1 MEALNDQIALI
12 TGAAGGIGRAI
23 AADLARAGVRVG
35 LLGRTR
41 EALEAVA
48 HDINR
53 DIGGQSFILPC
64 DLADDSQVRA
74 LPHKVTREAGPIDL
88 LIHSAAVYFQES
100 LETAPVEEFDLQYR
114 INLRAPYLL
123 TQLFLPQL
131 KHRPG
136 QVVFINSSTGV
147 NARPTVTQ
155 YAAVKHGLRGLADA
169 FRMEIA
175 PAGVRVISIYPGQ
188 TATPMQERRYA
199 IEGKP
204 YHPEKL
210 IQPEDVASAVLTA
223 VAMPRTA
230 VVTDLHVRPAV

>member
-23 AADLARAGVRVG
+23 ARELARAGARVG

-48 HDINR
+48 D
-53 DIGGQSFILPC
+53 DIGGRSFILPC

-74 LPHKVTREAGPIDL
+74 LPQKVLREAGPIDL
-88 LIHSAAVYFQES
+88 LVHSAAVYFQEP

-131 KHRPG
+131 KRRPG

-169 FRMEIA
+169 VRMEIA

-188 TATPMQERRYA
+188 TATPMQQRRYS

-204 YHPEKL
+204 YHPENL

-230 VVTDLHVRPAV
+230 VVTDLHVRPAIT